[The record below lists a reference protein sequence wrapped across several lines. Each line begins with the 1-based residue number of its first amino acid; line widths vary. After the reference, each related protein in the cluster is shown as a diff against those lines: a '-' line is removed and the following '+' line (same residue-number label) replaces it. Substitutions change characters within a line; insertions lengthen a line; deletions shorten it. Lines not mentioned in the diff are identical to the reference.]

1 MYVPSI
7 HLHVILS
14 GSYFFWSFFLSG
26 LRRHLCICP
35 LRAPTD
41 TNAFFHYLPASLFPF
56 PSCFTSIVEEPY
68 LSKKK
73 INLSWT
79 LFCIMSHVRTCRRAS
94 TYYIV
99 VPQAQYSAIS
109 PHKAANQVRA
119 DQSATTQASRE
130 LLLYCS
136 TASTAQHSAISL
148 HQAAKQVRADQCM
161 TTLASRQSWRE
172 PAHDVEHL

>member
-1 MYVPSI
+1 MRGTYLSYMYVPSI

-73 INLSWT
+73 KSFVDPFLYHVARTN
-79 LFCIMSHVRTCRRAS
+79 MSSSIHV
-94 TYYIV
+94 
-99 VPQAQYSAIS
+99 
-109 PHKAANQVRA
+109 
-119 DQSATTQASRE
+119 
-130 LLLYCS
+130 LYCS
-136 TASTAQHSAISL
+136 TASTVQRNQPAQSRKPSACRSECDN
-148 HQAAKQVRADQCM
+148 ASKQRASTVLQY
-161 TTLASRQSWRE
+161 RE
-172 PAHDVEHL
+172 HRTA

>member
-1 MYVPSI
+1 MV
-7 HLHVILS
+7 
-14 GSYFFWSFFLSG
+14 FL
-26 LRRHLCICP
+26 P
-35 LRAPTD
+35 QRAPSSPM
-41 TNAFFHYLPASLFPF
+41 YLPPQSSHRYKRFLPLLAGESFSL
-56 PSCFTSIVEEPY
+56 SIMFYEYRRRAIFV
-68 LSKKK
+68 KKK